1 MQPAALPRALPN
13 RVANALAKANCLRTV
28 LDAVSVCRGGGW
40 SGRGRGRKPLNNGN
54 YFGAKGQEIGKDQS
68 DGAATSKVK
77 VKGSASICISSHQ
90 AATLYS
96 FSAAR

>member
-1 MQPAALPRALPN
+1 MPRALLD
-13 RVANALAKANCLRTV
+13 RLANALAKANCLRTV
-28 LDAVSVCRGGGW
+28 LDAYSVCRGGGW
-40 SGRGRGRKPLNNGN
+40 SGRKPLNNGN

-77 VKGSASICISSHQ
+77 VKGSASICISCHQ
-90 AATLYS
+90 AAALYS